1 MANQRSSSES
11 RRARPGG
18 FRAPRSNSVKW
29 NAIAGV
35 VVGALLAAPAA
46 AGPPDPAAEIAA
58 RAAELGVAA
67 QPLLAPVQEARRLG
81 LPAEPVADKV
91 LEGLAKG
98 VAPDRV
104 AAVAGALL
112 ARLAEADALLAG
124 ARAAGLAPVPDR
136 AGALADLAQALRA
149 GVDRPSLE
157 ALVAAAREARS
168 GAEAVTAAARA
179 LGQLSRRGVA
189 PAEALPLG
197 RALARQPREAGE
209 VAALYDAW
217 RAEGG
222 RDRDAFLSEAER
234 RIAAGRPLAGMVDRF
249 GESPDRVVRDAAARG
264 EDKGG
269 GDPGRRGGD
278 KGLAPGERP
287 DAARGAVPGLD
298 DAVRNKDKKP

>member
-1 MANQRSSSES
+1 
-11 RRARPGG
+11 
-18 FRAPRSNSVKW
+18 VKW

-58 RAAELGVAA
+58 RAAVLGVAA

-98 VAPDRV
+98 VSPDRV

-197 RALARQPREAGE
+197 RALARHPREAGE

-269 GDPGRRGGD
+269 GGQGRRGGD

>member
-1 MANQRSSSES
+1 MT
-11 RRARPGG
+11 
-18 FRAPRSNSVKW
+18 W

-46 AGPPDPAAEIAA
+46 AGSPDPVAEISA
-58 RAAELGVAA
+58 RAAKLGVAA

-136 AGALADLAQALRA
+136 AGALADLAQALQA
-149 GVDRPSLE
+149 GVDQPSLE

-189 PAEALPLG
+189 PAETLPLG

-209 VAALYDAW
+209 VAPLYDAW

-264 EDKGG
+264 EDKGD
-269 GDPGRRGGD
+269 GDLGRRSGD